1 MRILVAE
8 DDSRL
13 LTQLDALL
21 QQNGYSVDLADNG
34 DHALFLIKEYDY
46 DLAIVDIGMP
56 KLDGFEVIR
65 KARQADISCPILIL
79 TARDRWQEKV
89 EGLDAGAD
97 DYLTKPF
104 HNEELLARTKALIR
118 RASGQ
123 ANPTIQFGPGR
134 TRPFDPYARDVGR
147 MVETDDLDDMYKFKT
162 PALRNVSLTAPYGHN
177 GAYPTLKGIIK
188 HHLNPVAMNKN
199 WKPKYANLPSA
210 PWLEQIDFVTFS
222 DKREQDRIISSIDIK
237 PIVLS
242 EKEIDQLVSFLQS
255 LTGKSGNQ
263 RPLGKPEKVPSG
275 LTID

>member
-34 DHALFLIKEYDY
+34 EHALFLLKEYSY

-56 KLDGFEVIR
+56 KLDGFEVIK
-65 KARQADISCPILIL
+65 KARQADIPCPILIL

-104 HNEELLARTKALIR
+104 HNEELLARAKALIR

-123 ANPTIQFGPGR
+123 ANPTIQFGPIALDTVSEELSLNGQALDL
-134 TRPFDPYARDVGR
+134 TAYEYKVMEYLMLNPNKVISKTELTEHIYDQDF
-147 MVETDDLDDMYKFKT
+147 DLDSNVIEVFIGR
-162 PALRNVSLTAPYGHN
+162 LRKKLD
-177 GAYPTLKGIIK
+177 
-188 HHLNPVAMNKN
+188 
-199 WKPKYANLPSA
+199 PSGD
-210 PWLEQIDFVTFS
+210 L
-222 DKREQDRIISSIDIK
+222 K
-237 PIVLS
+237 PIETLRGRGYQIN
-242 EKEIDQLVSFLQS
+242 KS
-255 LTGKSGNQ
+255 L
-263 RPLGKPEKVPSG
+263 
-275 LTID
+275 

>member
-97 DYLTKPF
+97 DYLTKPASSQLIIQTLLGEDNMVVD
-104 HNEELLARTKALIR
+104 NETVMSPDRLEWEHIQQVLKANHGNISQTARALNMHR
-118 RASGQ
+118 R
-123 ANPTIQFGPGR
+123 
-134 TRPFDPYARDVGR
+134 
-147 MVETDDLDDMYKFKT
+147 
-162 PALRNVSLTAPYGHN
+162 
-177 GAYPTLKGIIK
+177 TLQRKLQK
-188 HHLNPVAMNKN
+188 KPV
-199 WKPKYANLPSA
+199 Y
-210 PWLEQIDFVTFS
+210 Q
-222 DKREQDRIISSIDIK
+222 
-237 PIVLS
+237 
-242 EKEIDQLVSFLQS
+242 
-255 LTGKSGNQ
+255 
-263 RPLGKPEKVPSG
+263 
-275 LTID
+275 